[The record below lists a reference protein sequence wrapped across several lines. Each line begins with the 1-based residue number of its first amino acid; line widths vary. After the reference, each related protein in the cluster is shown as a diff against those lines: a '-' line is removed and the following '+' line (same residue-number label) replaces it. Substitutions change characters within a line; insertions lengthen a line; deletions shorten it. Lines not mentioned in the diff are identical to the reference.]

1 MTKPNDDEKRAAAR
15 KQALEAFLAQMS
27 EEDRAAFLAAEQMS
41 RIGFDTP
48 DAALSA
54 EKVRQSLVN
63 KFWPK
68 YKAMGSDL
76 ALQRMVFSLYQVAHQ
91 PPKRTAAVVK
101 AIRERVEFLMR
112 DV

>member
-1 MTKPNDDEKRAAAR
+1 MTKPDDDEKRAAAR
-15 KQALEAFLAQMS
+15 KQEQEAFSAQMP
-27 EEDRAAFLAAEQMS
+27 EEDRAAFFAAEQMS

-48 DAALSA
+48 DAVSSA
-54 EKVRQSLVN
+54 EKVRESPIA

-76 ALQRMVFSLYQVAHQ
+76 ALQRMVFGLYQVAHQ

-112 DV
+112 DI